1 MPKLSVSVALLVI
14 LILRLLP
21 VQAQDSGE
29 VVTHLSTPPDPSSMR
44 LEEIVTGLDNPIY
57 LTSAGDGSERLF
69 VLEQTGT
76 IELIKDGALQSMP
89 FLDITNRVNQEI
101 RSSYSERGLLGLA
114 FHPNYSENGQFFV
127 HYSDLAGDTVI
138 ARYHVSADNP
148 DAADPGSE
156 EIIFTHEQPFPNH
169 NGGQI
174 DFGPDGYLYIGLGDG
189 GSGGD
194 PLNNGQTPDSL
205 LGKILRIDVDGEVP
219 YSIPPDNPANGV
231 NPDLAPEIWAWGLRN
246 PYRFS
251 FDRATGDLYIADVG
265 QNQWEEVNFEA
276 ADSTGGENYGW
287 NVFEATKRFSNGPE
301 PANAVMPIA
310 EYDHSNGC
318 SITGGYVYRGE
329 AIPALQGVYIFG
341 DWCSGK
347 LWATYRDDSDAWQ
360 TMPFGESFRQ
370 ITAFGQGDD
379 GELYLVA
386 YNGGIWKFMPTS

>member
-1 MPKLSVSVALLVI
+1 MRKIIVSIALLVVI
-14 LILRLLP
+14 LLTMLP
-21 VQAQDSGE
+21 ALAQDSGE
-29 VVTHLSTPPDPSSMR
+29 VVTQLSSPPAPSSMR
-44 LEEIVTGLDNPIY
+44 LEEIVTGISNPIY
-57 LTSAGDGSERLF
+57 LTSAGDESGRLF
-69 VLEQTGT
+69 ALEQTGS
-76 IELIKDGALQSMP
+76 IRLIKDDALQSTP
-89 FLDITNRVNQEI
+89 FLDITDRVNQDI

-114 FHPNYSENGQFFV
+114 FHPNYAENGQFFV
-127 HYSDLAGDTVI
+127 HYSDTAGDTVV
-138 ARYHVSADNP
+138 ARYLVSADNP
-148 DAADPGSE
+148 DAADPNSE
-156 EIIFTHEQPFPNH
+156 EIIFTHKQPYPNH

-205 LGKILRIDVDGEVP
+205 LGKILRIDVDGEAPYAVP
-219 YSIPPDNPANGV
+219 ADNPANGV
-231 NPDLAPEIWAWGLRN
+231 NPDLAPEVWAWGLRN

-251 FDRATGDLYIADVG
+251 FDKATGDLYIADVG
-265 QNQWEEVNFEA
+265 QNQWEEVNFQA

-287 NVFEATKRFSNGPE
+287 RIFEATHRFSDGAE
-301 PANAVMPIA
+301 PADAVMPIA

-347 LWATYRDDSDAWQ
+347 MWASYRDDSGAWQ
-360 TMPFGESFRQ
+360 TIPFGESQRQ

-386 YNGGIWKFMPTS
+386 YDGGIWKFMPAS